1 MNKEQA
7 IAALETERLNSS
19 EAVIVVENG
28 ARYFTA
34 PTLYNAGL
42 NKAIDIL
49 RSLPDE
55 TPTVKCWT
63 LDKIL
68 SVLDYA
74 TTHNEFATL
83 TSAQVIE
90 TCVRLF
96 TDFDGPGSP
105 LFLDGPD
112 ETPTVL
118 TREKLDELIAQ
129 TEPERC
135 ANCEYAGMREASAAM
150 DGLRDYPTVQPL
162 CDYHEGVGRLRDAL
176 LALGPVVVEG
186 PVECGYD
193 NIAEGVTS
201 ERVHAVM
208 ALQGRKYCSDCGAR
222 LSKGNNDES

>member
-28 ARYFTA
+28 AQYFTA

-42 NKAIDIL
+42 NKAIEIL
-49 RSLPDE
+49 RSL
-55 TPTVKCWT
+55 
-63 LDKIL
+63 
-68 SVLDYA
+68 
-74 TTHNEFATL
+74 
-83 TSAQVIE
+83 
-90 TCVRLF
+90 
-96 TDFDGPGSP
+96 
-105 LFLDGPD
+105 PD

-186 PVECGYD
+186 RPCANCSTSLVRCYDVSNPWATPRKVKCCPDCDHRPVVVDEPVECDHVDYAFIQSDDVAVGDGYEMIEFLYCPD
-193 NIAEGVTS
+193 CGT
-201 ERVHAVM
+201 R
-208 ALQGRKYCSDCGAR
+208 LQGGENVAE
-222 LSKGNNDES
+222 LG

>member
-7 IAALETERLNSS
+7 IENYHHATLD
-19 EAVIVVENG
+19 VEEGN
-28 ARYFTA
+28 AYWKFTCTA
-34 PTLYNAGL
+34 PVGAWCRSACPTCDDWCDHDRVDIGECNALLWLENDDAMPECQIG
-42 NKAIDIL
+42 KL
-49 RSLPDE
+49 RAWEGDVELKWNYDHECYEFVPLPA
-55 TPTVKCWT
+55 
-63 LDKIL
+63 L
-68 SVLDYA
+68 
-74 TTHNEFATL
+74 
-83 TSAQVIE
+83 
-90 TCVRLF
+90 
-96 TDFDGPGSP
+96 
-105 LFLDGPD
+105 PD

>member
-1 MNKEQA
+1 MNKERA
-7 IAALETERLNSS
+7 IEALETERLNSS

-49 RSLPDE
+49 RAL
-55 TPTVKCWT
+55 
-63 LDKIL
+63 
-68 SVLDYA
+68 
-74 TTHNEFATL
+74 
-83 TSAQVIE
+83 
-90 TCVRLF
+90 
-96 TDFDGPGSP
+96 
-105 LFLDGPD
+105 PD

-176 LALGPVVVEG
+176 LALGPVAVEG
-186 PVECGYD
+186 RPCANCSTSLVRCYD
-193 NIAEGVTS
+193 ARHQWNEKPKTA
-201 ERVHAVM
+201 
-208 ALQGRKYCSDCGAR
+208 CCPDCDHRAR
-222 LSKGNNDES
+222 LKETDNG

>member
-49 RSLPDE
+49 RAL
-55 TPTVKCWT
+55 
-63 LDKIL
+63 
-68 SVLDYA
+68 
-74 TTHNEFATL
+74 
-83 TSAQVIE
+83 
-90 TCVRLF
+90 
-96 TDFDGPGSP
+96 
-105 LFLDGPD
+105 PD

-176 LALGPVVVEG
+176 LALGPIVVEG

>member
-49 RSLPDE
+49 RAL
-55 TPTVKCWT
+55 
-63 LDKIL
+63 
-68 SVLDYA
+68 
-74 TTHNEFATL
+74 
-83 TSAQVIE
+83 
-90 TCVRLF
+90 
-96 TDFDGPGSP
+96 
-105 LFLDGPD
+105 PD

-150 DGLRDYPTVQPL
+150 DGLRDYPTAQPL

-176 LALGPVVVEG
+176 LAPGPVVVEG
-186 PVECGYD
+186 PVECDIDHKIFASDITDSPFCRRWYY
-193 NIAEGVTS
+193 EGNS
-201 ERVHAVM
+201 RVGFKANFCPDCGTR
-208 ALQGRKYCSDCGAR
+208 LQGGE
-222 LSKGNNDES
+222 G